1 MNQMKYTRISYI
13 IVDKHRVAR
22 MRILSKW
29 LFGENGFVGRFRKAI
44 DLGDH
49 YLPKI
54 LNKECCRL
62 TVQRS
67 LL

>member
-1 MNQMKYTRISYI
+1 
-13 IVDKHRVAR
+13 

-54 LNKECCRL
+54 LDKECCRL

-67 LL
+67 LLIVGIVSLCLQKCND